1 MRTRLQGGNINNS
14 HSISWSNGVSRCLL
28 HHHGGFYDVLLASY
42 LLKLELVQ
50 LRQLL
55 KFFNIPQYLGVF
67 LQLGNLH
74 VHEKFFQW
82 ARILLAFCFL
92 AGSCRA
98 GSFRS
103 LLILRNTFC
112 SGCMLGWTTSKKMT
126 LARLLARFTC
136 AHCFHET
143 LLAIWCFQFLHHDAL
158 TFMQPQS
165 LF

>member
-55 KFFNIPQYLGVF
+55 KFFNIPQDLGVF
-67 LQLGNLH
+67 LQLQNLQ
-74 VHEKFFQW
+74 VGEKLLQW

-92 AGSCRA
+92 AGSCCA
-98 GSFRS
+98 GNFRS
-103 LLILRNTFC
+103 LFILCSTFC
-112 SGCMLGWTTSKKMT
+112 SGCTLGWTTCKKVT
-126 LARLLARFTC
+126 LASLLARFTR
-136 AHCFHET
+136 AHGFHET
-143 LLAIWCFQFLHHDAL
+143 LLATWCLQFLHRDAL
-158 TFMQPQS
+158 TFMHPQ
-165 LF
+165 